1 MRGRWVFALLM
12 FALAAGLATRI
23 PDIQLKTSTE
33 DFLFEDDPI
42 REAYDGFRA
51 QFGQEQV
58 VMVTISPPDLF
69 DPAFLDKLRAMHDE
83 LEAEVPYLEDITSL
97 VNARS
102 VYGRGDEL
110 VVEDLLE
117 DLDRTPEGLA
127 ALRERVLSTASY
139 RDSGLISKD
148 GRSTTVLIEVAT
160 YSSIGVDP
168 GDEFGGFDEEV
179 PSAAGTAEKR
189 PFLTGSENSELV
201 EAVKRITSK
210 YEAPD
215 FPMLLGGGTM
225 ITHELAAAMQ
235 TDIPLF
241 FGGALLAIAV
251 FLVVLFRRFTP
262 VVLSVLVVVPA
273 VLATFGLAAIV
284 RLPFAVT
291 AQLLPSFFLAVGVSY
306 TVHVTTIFL
315 RELGTGTDRL
325 GALEMAM
332 RHSGLPIAMTAF
344 TTAVGMCSFLVAEM
358 RPIADMGL
366 LAALGVFVLLVYAL
380 VLLPALLAMLPMR
393 AKQSV
398 ETPRIDAFLGATAA
412 ASCRRPWTMVLATA
426 FLALGAVA
434 SWSLLYLS
442 SDPIGW
448 FPEEHSFYRAADFIS
463 DEFGGANSF
472 ELIVDT
478 GEENGL
484 HDPAT
489 LARFA
494 RAEALVAEYKER
506 GEELSYTI
514 SLADIARETHQ
525 ALNANDPAFYT
536 LPDERQLIAQEL
548 LLFENSGSDDLEKVV
563 DPQFSK
569 ARFSIRS
576 IWRDGVNAQAFL
588 RRYED
593 ELHAAFDGVA
603 ETEMT
608 GMSVVISRT
617 VDATMESML
626 QSYALALALITPL
639 MILLI
644 GSLRAGLVSMVPN
657 LVPIFMTL
665 GMMGLTGIPIDM
677 FTLLAGC
684 IAIGLAVDDTIHFI
698 TGFRRYLALG
708 HDPVRAVELTMQS
721 TGRAL
726 LFTSVV
732 LTSGFLVLTL
742 SEMLNLVQVGT
753 LTAFAIA
760 SAFILDVTVTPA
772 LLVLTHRGKYGR
784 GRSAEPA

>member
-1 MRGRWVFALLM
+1 
-12 FALAAGLATRI
+12 
-23 PDIQLKTSTE
+23 
-33 DFLFEDDPI
+33 
-42 REAYDGFRA
+42 
-51 QFGQEQV
+51 
-58 VMVTISPPDLF
+58 
-69 DPAFLDKLRAMHDE
+69 
-83 LEAEVPYLEDITSL
+83 
-97 VNARS
+97 
-102 VYGRGDEL
+102 
-110 VVEDLLE
+110 
-117 DLDRTPEGLA
+117 
-127 ALRERVLSTASY
+127 
-139 RDSGLISKD
+139 
-148 GRSTTVLIEVAT
+148 
-160 YSSIGVDP
+160 
-168 GDEFGGFDEEV
+168 
-179 PSAAGTAEKR
+179 
-189 PFLTGSENSELV
+189 
-201 EAVKRITSK
+201 
-210 YEAPD
+210 
-215 FPMLLGGGTM
+215 
-225 ITHELAAAMQ
+225 
-235 TDIPLF
+235 
-241 FGGALLAIAV
+241 
-251 FLVVLFRRFTP
+251 
-262 VVLSVLVVVPA
+262 
-273 VLATFGLAAIV
+273 
-284 RLPFAVT
+284 
-291 AQLLPSFFLAVGVSY
+291 
-306 TVHVTTIFL
+306 
-315 RELGTGTDRL
+315 
-325 GALEMAM
+325 
-332 RHSGLPIAMTAF
+332 
-344 TTAVGMCSFLVAEM
+344 
-358 RPIADMGL
+358 
-366 LAALGVFVLLVYAL
+366 
-380 VLLPALLAMLPMR
+380 MLPMR

-398 ETPRIDAFLGATAA
+398 ETPRIDALLGATAA
-412 ASCRRPWTMVLATA
+412 ASCRRPWTMVIATA
-426 FLALGAVA
+426 VLALGAVA
-434 SWSLLYLS
+434 SWSLLRLS

-448 FPEEHSFYRAADFIS
+448 FPEDHSFYRAAAFIV

-484 HDPAT
+484 HDPHT

-494 RAEALVAEYKER
+494 QAEALVEQYKEE

-514 SLADIARETHQ
+514 SLADITRETHQ
-525 ALNANDPAFYT
+525 ALNANDPAFYV

-569 ARFSIRS
+569 ARLSIRS
-576 IWRDGVNAQAFL
+576 TWRDGVNAQAFL
-588 RRYED
+588 RRHEND
-593 ELHAAFDGVA
+593 LHAVFDGVA

-626 QSYALALALITPL
+626 KSYALALALITPL

-698 TGFRRYLALG
+698 TGFRRYLSLG
-708 HDPVRAVELTMQS
+708 HDPVEAVELTMQS

-742 SEMLNLVQVGT
+742 SDMLNLVQVGT

-784 GRSAEPA
+784 GAAAEVS